1 MALFTASLLVV
12 IVVVVVVG
20 AVAAH
25 LLAHQPQPVTSTCA
39 WPGAVNAIT
48 LNENPQL
55 NVSNPDTAAA
65 YWAMAFAVQA
75 GLRVTLSGQ
84 YPDSRYMSFAV
95 YDADGSLF
103 TSHGV
108 RSALVDD
115 RIMPDPGSIN
125 PWQQHAPPGGQF
137 TVTLRSDVAPNQV
150 NTLPLAPPGAA
161 AGATAVLY
169 YRVYGLAHGAPDHVP
184 LPTITLTQQGVSRQL
199 PACPASSQDQFPTS
213 YCAIPWVAKEAPACQ
228 SSASSPTLTT
238 GKPVIVPFARQ
249 PIGAGGTPD
258 DDIAYLAAKV
268 VPPRSDA
275 VIVIRAK
282 APTTP
287 SGASPSPWPAPGT
300 DLRYWSLCVDLARF
314 PIPVVANPLPG
325 GMVDYGCRFDH
336 QVALDQ
342 DGYYSFVI
350 GAEAQRAAIERIPGV
365 TFLPLSAV
373 DPTQAYKLNF
383 RYMLANPT
391 FAAAVQDVPEDG
403 RSASASAVMGAYYP
417 RVAFCSLA
425 VLAASG
431 PTACMTSAQPPS
443 EHVNGSAPSGGLLGT
458 CGARIVVA
466 GVVSGA
472 ILVVVVGMILRYRR
486 RKRSARVHV

>member
-1 MALFTASLLVV
+1 MALVTVSLL
-12 IVVVVVVG
+12 VVVG

-25 LLAHQPQPVTSTCA
+25 RLLQPPPQPVMSTCA

-115 RIMPDPGSIN
+115 RIMPDSGSVN
-125 PWQQHAPPGGQF
+125 PWQQPAPPGGRF
-137 TVTLRSDVAPNQV
+137 TVTLRTDVAPSQV
-150 NTLPLAPPGAA
+150 NTLPLAPPDA

-169 YRVYGLAHGAPDHVP
+169 YRVYGLAHGAPDQVP

-249 PIGAGGTPD
+249 PIGTGGTPD

-268 VPPRSDA
+268 VPPHTDA
-275 VIVIRAK
+275 VVAIRAK

-287 SGASPSPWPAPGT
+287 SAGPSPWPAPGA

-342 DGYYSFVI
+342 DGYYTFVI

-373 DPTQAYKLNF
+373 DPTQAYKLNL

-403 RSASASAVMGAYYP
+403 RSASAATVMGAYYP

-425 VLAASG
+425 VLTAVG

-443 EHVNGSAPSGGLLGT
+443 EHVNGSAPSGGLLEAY
-458 CGARIVVA
+458 GARIVVA

-486 RKRSARVHV
+486 RKRSARVHA

>member
-1 MALFTASLLVV
+1 MVLFTVSLL
-12 IVVVVVVG
+12 VVVVVVG

-25 LLAHQPQPVTSTCA
+25 LLLQPAPQPVTSTCA

-55 NVSNPDTAAA
+55 NVSNPDTAAD
-65 YWAMAFAVQA
+65 YWAMAFAVQD

-95 YDADGSLF
+95 YDEDGSLF
-103 TSHGV
+103 TSNGI
-108 RSALVDD
+108 RSSLADD
-115 RIMPDPGSIN
+115 RIVPDPGSVN
-125 PWQQHAPPGGQF
+125 PWQQQAPPGGQF
-137 TVTLRSDVAPNQV
+137 TVTLRTDVAPSQV
-150 NTLPLAPPGAA
+150 NTLPLAPSGTA
-161 AGATAVLY
+161 AGTTAVLY
-169 YRVYGLAHGAPDHVP
+169 YRVYGLAHGTPDHVS
-184 LPTITLTQQGVSRQL
+184 LPAITLTQHGVSRQL

-213 YCAIPWVAKEAPACQ
+213 YCAIPWVRKEAPACQ
-228 SSASSPTLTT
+228 SSISSPPATA

-268 VPPRSDA
+268 VPPHTDA

-287 SGASPSPWPAPGT
+287 LGAGPSPWPALGT

-342 DGYYSFVI
+342 DGYYSLVI
-350 GAEAQRAAIERIPGV
+350 GTEAQRAAIERIPGV

-373 DPTQAYKLNF
+373 DPTQAYKLNL
-383 RYMLANPT
+383 RYMLANPA
-391 FAAAVQDVPEDG
+391 FAEAVQDAPADG
-403 RSASASAVMGAYYP
+403 RSASAAAVMGAYYP

-425 VLAASG
+425 ALAASG
-431 PTACMTSAQPPS
+431 PTACMAAAQPPS

-458 CGARIVVA
+458 YGTRIVVA

-472 ILVVVVGMILRYRR
+472 LLVVVGTIIWYRR
-486 RKRSARVHV
+486 RKRSARVQA